1 MITYSSDITTALLA
15 QLKALRDKHLQF
27 QARVK
32 SADQAVRERDEET
45 RTQITI
51 LTERIVTLEKEL
63 EQAKNW
69 IEVRA
74 SINSY
79 IFSHLSVMIV
89 IWED

>member
-1 MITYSSDITTALLA
+1 MTTFSSDITTALLA

-51 LTERIVTLEKEL
+51 LTERIATLEKEL
-63 EQAKNW
+63 ERAKSW
-69 IEVRA
+69 IDVRA
-74 SINSY
+74 SMNSSL
-79 IFSHLSVMIV
+79 ISRS
-89 IWED
+89 